1 MSSTT
6 YEALF
11 APILADVE
19 AEMRAARR
27 EQTEIAPILWNVI
40 DYQFGWDLD
49 EGDSMAQKVT
59 GKKIRPLLMALVAQ
73 AVRGEYRHVLPAGAA
88 LEFIHNFTLI
98 HDDVMDSSTD
108 RRHRAAVWTQWGAW
122 QAINSGDGLYA
133 LAMLASTRLRQIGT
147 PAEKIVRVFEALSR
161 ACLQTAE
168 GQILDMDFEHR
179 KQVSVDDYVTM
190 VANKTG
196 ALIECAAMVG
206 AVLSTDDETIV
217 EHYTRFGR
225 DLGIAFQIR
234 DDYLGV
240 WGDEAQTGKSATSD
254 IRDKKKS
261 YPVLVAF
268 ERALEADRAQMDAI
282 YRQQTL
288 SDADVQAVL
297 DVLARTDAQTH
308 TDQIARDYY
317 DSAMNRLAQ
326 TGINNAAQDAIRQY
340 AAFMVRRAY

>member
-11 APILADVE
+11 APIIADVE

-27 EQTEIAPILWNVI
+27 EQTEIAPILWDVI

-49 EGDSMAQKVT
+49 ADDGMAQKVA

-73 AVRGEYRHVLPAGAA
+73 AIRGEYRQVLPAGAA

-98 HDDVMDSSTD
+98 HDDVMDRSLE
-108 RRHRAAVWTQWGAW
+108 RRHRPAVWTRWGQW

-147 PAEKIVRVFEALSR
+147 PAEKIVRVFEALAR
-161 ACLQTAE
+161 ACLNTAE
-168 GQILDMDFEHR
+168 GQILDMDFENR
-179 KQVSVDDYVTM
+179 ARVTVDEYVTM

-206 AVLSTDDETIV
+206 AVLSTDDEAII
-217 EHYTRFGR
+217 ENYTQFGR

-254 IRDKKKS
+254 IREKKKS

-268 ERALEADRAQMDAI
+268 ERASDADRAQLDAI
-282 YRQQTL
+282 YRQDTFA
-288 SDADVQAVL
+288 DADVQAVL
-297 DVLARTDAQTH
+297 DVLSRTDAQTH
-308 TDQIARDYY
+308 TDRIAQATF
-317 DSAMNRLAQ
+317 DSALDRLSG
-326 TGINNAAQDAIRQY
+326 TGIDNAAQSAIRQY
-340 AAFMVRRAY
+340 AAFLVQRAY